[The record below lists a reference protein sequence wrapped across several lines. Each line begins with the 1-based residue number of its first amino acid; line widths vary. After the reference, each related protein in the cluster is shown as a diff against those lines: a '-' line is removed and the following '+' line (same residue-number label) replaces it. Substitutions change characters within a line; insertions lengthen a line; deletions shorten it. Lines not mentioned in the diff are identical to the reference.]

1 MTTVPATPV
10 QSGNPLLNVGFRIP
24 FDRIRPE
31 HAEPAVD
38 ALLAETRERLDTLAR
53 AGERDYADFME
64 GLDTLTEQLDT
75 VRVIVSHLDS
85 VVSSPEWQAAKRAIL
100 PKVTEFYTGLTL
112 HPALWAALKGFAETR
127 VARTLDPVRARHL
140 KLTLDDFRREGAD
153 LPDDQKERL
162 LEVNTR
168 LADVTND
175 FSRNVLESTAA
186 WELYVDESRLAG
198 VPERVRDATRRDAG
212 AHGRE
217 GHRLTLH
224 QPVAEPILVYADDR
238 ELRREMWLAQNS
250 VGVQEGRD
258 NRPLVLEILRLR
270 REQARLL
277 GFRDFAD
284 YVLEDRMAGGGDTAL
299 GFERDMEARVRSF
312 FERENAELEAFYREQ
327 AGPDAPALEA
337 WDVSYWAEKQRQA
350 KYDFDEEA
358 LRPYFEMDRVLAGM
372 FEIVN
377 RVFGITVREA
387 QAPGWHPEVR
397 YYDISDEEG
406 THVASFYTD
415 WFPRDTKRS
424 GAWMNGFVTGGP
436 REKANG
442 KRDVEPHL
450 GLMCG
455 NMTPPS
461 GDTPALLSLRE
472 VETVFHEFGHL
483 LHHALSQ
490 VPVRSLSGT
499 RVAWDFVE
507 LPSQIMENWV
517 TEREALD
524 LFARHYQ
531 TGERLPDDLF
541 DRMVAARNYRA
552 ATATMRQL
560 SFGTVDLVLHV
571 EFDPD
576 APDADPIRVAR
587 EIMGRFYPYPFHEDY
602 ARIAQFTHL
611 FSNPVGYG
619 AGYYSYKW
627 AEVLDADAFSRF
639 ATEGIF
645 NRETGR
651 AYVDAIL
658 SRGNSADAAQ
668 LYRDFMGRDPDPEA
682 LLKRSGLVGA

>member
-1 MTTVPATPV
+1 MTTLQGAPV
-10 QSGNPLLNVGFRIP
+10 QSDNPLLNVGFRIP

-38 ALLAETRERLDTLAR
+38 ALLAATRERLETLAG
-53 AGERDYADFME
+53 AGERDYANFMAD
-64 GLDTLTEQLDT
+64 LDTLTEGLDT

-100 PKVTEFYTGLTL
+100 PKVTEFYTGLSL
-112 HPALWAALKGFAETR
+112 HPGLWAALKGFAETEA
-127 VARTLDPVRARHL
+127 ARSLDPVRARHL
-140 KLTLDDFRREGAD
+140 RLTIDDFRREGAD
-153 LPDDQKERL
+153 LPEEGKARL

-168 LADVTND
+168 LAQVTND
-175 FSRNVLESTAA
+175 FSKNVLESTAA
-186 WELYVDESRLAG
+186 WERYVDGSRLAG
-198 VPERVRDATRRDAG
+198 VPERVKEATRRDAE
-212 AHGRE
+212 AHGKE

-224 QPVAEPILVYADDR
+224 QPVAEPILTYADDR
-238 ELRREMWLAQNS
+238 ELRREVWLAQNS
-250 VGVQEGRD
+250 VGTQEGRD
-258 NRPLVLEILRLR
+258 NRPLVLDILKLR

-284 YVLEDRMAGGGDTAL
+284 YVLEDRMAGGGERAL
-299 GFERDMEARVRSF
+299 TFERDLEQRVRPF

-327 AGPDAPALEA
+327 AGGDAPPLEA
-337 WDVSYWAEKQRQA
+337 WDVGHWAEKQRQA
-350 KYDFDEEA
+350 KYDLDEEA
-358 LRPYFEMDRVLAGM
+358 LRPYFELDRVLAGL
-372 FEIVN
+372 FEIVS
-377 RVFGITVREA
+377 RVFGITVR
-387 QAPGWHPEVR
+387 QSDAPGWHPEVR
-397 YYDISDEEG
+397 YYDILDEGG

-436 REKANG
+436 REHGVA
-442 KRDVEPHL
+442 PHL

-483 LHHALSQ
+483 LHHALSR

-524 LFARHYQ
+524 LFARHHR

-541 DRMVAARNYRA
+541 ERLIAARNYRA

-571 EFDPD
+571 EFDPE
-576 APDADPIRVAR
+576 APGADPIRVAR
-587 EIMGRFYPYPFHEDY
+587 EVMGRFYPYRFPEGY

-639 ATEGIF
+639 ATEGVF

-658 SRGNSADAAQ
+658 SRGNSADAAD
-668 LYRDFMGRDPDPEA
+668 LYREFMGRDPDAEA
-682 LLKRSGLVGA
+682 LLRRSGLVEA